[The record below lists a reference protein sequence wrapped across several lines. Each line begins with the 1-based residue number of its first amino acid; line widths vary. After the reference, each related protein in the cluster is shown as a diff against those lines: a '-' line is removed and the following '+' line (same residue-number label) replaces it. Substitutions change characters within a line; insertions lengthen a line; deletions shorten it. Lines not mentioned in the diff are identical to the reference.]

1 MRLPS
6 PGWRRDLVLALLF
19 AAVAAV
25 FRLPRLGFP
34 PEEIFDEV
42 YHAKAAWGYLHG
54 EMPLEWVHPPTSK
67 ILIAAGV
74 WLFGYHSWAWRLA
87 PAFAGIALAPVFF
100 LLARR
105 VLPTERAAILATG
118 LLLAD
123 GVYFVQ
129 SRTAMTN
136 IFAVLFQVTSA
147 LFMVRAVLQKRLP
160 IREIVAAGVFLG
172 LALSSRWTSL
182 WALGFLGLVFL
193 VVRGRRLLAVREIV
207 LAALAFVV
215 LPVCL
220 YALSYWVV
228 PILRPQSLDHLIQ
241 TQVAIWH
248 YHATLQAEHTYFSR
262 WYTWPWLYRPTWYYY
277 RQSGGTIRGIVA
289 LGNPGLWWASVPVT
303 LWALVTGIRRRDP
316 RRLFAGAGFCTLYLP
331 WGVSPRTLNFGHYL
345 FEALPYACLA
355 LGMLLDDAWDGRWGL
370 LARSYVAFVVLLF
383 LFFLPVLAALPI
395 PVDLL
400 FPGSGMRPWI
410 WFPSWV

>member
-1 MRLPS
+1 
-6 PGWRRDLVLALLF
+6 
-19 AAVAAV
+19 
-25 FRLPRLGFP
+25 
-34 PEEIFDEV
+34 
-42 YHAKAAWGYLHG
+42 
-54 EMPLEWVHPPTSK
+54 
-67 ILIAAGV
+67 
-74 WLFGYHSWAWRLA
+74 
-87 PAFAGIALAPVFF
+87 
-100 LLARR
+100 
-105 VLPTERAAILATG
+105 
-118 LLLAD
+118 
-123 GVYFVQ
+123 
-129 SRTAMTN
+129 
-136 IFAVLFQVTSA
+136 
-147 LFMVRAVLQKRLP
+147 
-160 IREIVAAGVFLG
+160 
-172 LALSSRWTSL
+172 
-182 WALGFLGLVFL
+182 
-193 VVRGRRLLAVREIV
+193 
-207 LAALAFVV
+207 V